1 MCNELKGRVIGDR
14 PDKAQR
20 FITSR
25 LVRTEVNYFS
35 NQGTLEGLKAAGFT
49 KYRFIATLDLRT
61 SEICRKLDLK
71 VFNIDDAEIGVNLPP
86 LHPFCRSVI
95 VPAYE
100 NENRAVRTRWARNPV
115 TGKGTKVPADMSYDE
130 WYKKYVSGNG
140 LKAAG
145 ENDIINPAGKS
156 PYSNTM
162 LTYNPDATYEI
173 SLEDYS
179 EAVCKGISKECK
191 RVAEQGYMDNNE
203 HLSLVNLKTGKTE
216 YMEDGL
222 PSSVGGTDFWNF
234 IRNNKSESYAFV
246 HNHNTESK
254 FSETDMQ
261 TLLGDNSV
269 NMFVIS
275 RFDGKCF
282 VVENNGK
289 KPQSLFFND
298 IYEDDIKKIAD
309 LVKIGEITAGE
320 RTFLREKT
328 MVDNVIRDY
337 TKGMKQFG

>member
-1 MCNELKGRVIGDR
+1 MCNELKGRVIGDS

-100 NENRAVRTRWARNPV
+100 NENRAVRTRWARNPI

-130 WYKKYVSGNG
+130 WYKKYVLGNG
-140 LKAAG
+140 LKA
-145 ENDIINPAGKS
+145 NNKDDIMNLAGKS
-156 PYSNTM
+156 PYSDTM
-162 LTYNPDATYEI
+162 LTHNPNATYEI
-173 SLEDYS
+173 ILDDYS
-179 EAVCKGISKECK
+179 ETVCKGISKECK
-191 RVAEQGYMDNNE
+191 RVAEQGYIDNNE

-222 PSSVGGTDFWNF
+222 PSSVGGTGFWDF
-234 IRNNKSESYAFV
+234 IKDNKSESYAFI
-246 HNHNTESK
+246 HNHNNFTQ
-254 FSETDMQ
+254 FSETDLR
-261 TLLGDNSV
+261 TLSEENCI

-275 RFDGKCF
+275 RYDGKCF
-282 VVENNGK
+282 VLESN
-289 KPQSLFFND
+289 
-298 IYEDDIKKIAD
+298 KKIRHSSIFD
-309 LVKIGEITAGE
+309 ELYENELKIINEKVKNGEYTAGD
-320 RTFLREKT
+320 RTYYREKT
-328 MVDNVIRDY
+328 IVDNAIKDF
-337 TKGMKQFG
+337 TKGLVEFG